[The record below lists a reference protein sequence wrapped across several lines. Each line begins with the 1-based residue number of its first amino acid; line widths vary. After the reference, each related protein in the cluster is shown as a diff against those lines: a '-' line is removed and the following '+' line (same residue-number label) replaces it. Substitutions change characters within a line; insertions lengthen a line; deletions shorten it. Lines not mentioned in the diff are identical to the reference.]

1 MIDNTIIEFLESQTC
16 ATICCLDEQNRPWC
30 FSCYFIFNP
39 EEGLLYF
46 KSSPGANHSSMMKK
60 IPLIAGTVLPDK
72 LNKLR
77 VRGIQFEGIVLDS
90 MDRLTKGASLYY
102 HKKNPL
108 ALAIPGEVW
117 TIQVNYIKMT
127 DSAMGFGKKITWSR
141 QSRFVINNN

>member
-1 MIDNTIIEFLESQTC
+1 MDNNIIEFLESQTC
-16 ATICCLDEQNRPWC
+16 ATICCLDEQKRPWC

-39 EEGLLYF
+39 GEGLLYF
-46 KSSPGANHSSMMKK
+46 KSSPASNHSSMMKK
-60 IPLIAGTVLPDK
+60 NPLIAGTVLPDK

-90 MDRLTKGASLYY
+90 MDRLTQGASQYY

-117 TIQVNYIKMT
+117 TIQVNHIKMT
-127 DSAMGFGKKITWSR
+127 DSAMGFGKKVSWLR
-141 QSRFVINNN
+141 QSSFVINNN